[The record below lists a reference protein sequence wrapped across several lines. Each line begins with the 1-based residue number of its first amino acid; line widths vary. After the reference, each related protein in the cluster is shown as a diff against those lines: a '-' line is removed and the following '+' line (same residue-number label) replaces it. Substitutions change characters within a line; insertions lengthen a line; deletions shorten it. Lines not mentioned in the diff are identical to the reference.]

1 MHNTQKNEHERI
13 TSKFVRCSKT
23 VLRGNLKAL
32 SSYTRI
38 EIRYK
43 ISHLNYCL
51 KKQENEDQCKPKTW
65 KEIKIRTQ
73 TNGIETWIKP
83 KASSLEVTVELIN
96 LYPG

>member
-1 MHNTQKNEHERI
+1 MWDAAKE
-13 TSKFVRCSKT
+13 

-43 ISHLNYCL
+43 INHLNYCL
-51 KKQENEDQCKPKTW
+51 KKQENKDQCKPKTW
-65 KEIKIRTQ
+65 KEVKIRTQ
-73 TNGIETWIKP
+73 TWIKQ
-83 KASSLEVTVELIN
+83 KTSSLEVTVELIN